1 MLNTIEQGR
10 DLEGTP
16 LEPYASVAQGKLE
29 LAAQQ
34 ARKNKDT
41 RALKL
46 VAISDGATHAMIDE
60 ALSLPVD
67 DQDDFDIVIAMYAV
81 AVKTSRDPSHHLA
94 RLEEMMGQQGKPVL
108 EFLEQV
114 RRGGDPMQAR
124 AQLPTDFD
132 LRLRIQAIH
141 AAVIMLDRRAPEGWH
156 EEAAR
161 GLFVGERGYLRTL

>member
-1 MLNTIEQGR
+1 
-10 DLEGTP
+10 
-16 LEPYASVAQGKLE
+16 
-29 LAAQQ
+29 
-34 ARKNKDT
+34 
-41 RALKL
+41 
-46 VAISDGATHAMIDE
+46 
-60 ALSLPVD
+60 
-67 DQDDFDIVIAMYAV
+67 
-81 AVKTSRDPSHHLA
+81 
-94 RLEEMMGQQGKPVL
+94 MMGQQGKPVL